1 MKMTTMAGRM
11 LAAVSLLALAGCGGE
26 PSEGDMR
33 DALQAQV
40 DQANKMAASY
50 GATGAKTVLED
61 FKKVGCAKAK
71 GTAAYACTV
80 TVRMK
85 GPMVDASGTTEMR
98 FAKGEDGWV
107 VVQ

>member
-1 MKMTTMAGRM
+1 MRNFLKFGRVPAM
-11 LAAVSLLALAGCGGE
+11 VPLLVLAGCGGE

-40 DQANKMAASY
+40 DKANKMAAAY

-61 FKKVGCAKAK
+61 LKKVGCAKAE
-71 GTAAYACTV
+71 GTSAFACTV
-80 TVRMK
+80 TVQMK
-85 GPMVDASGTTEMR
+85 GPLVDMDGTTEMR
-98 FAKGEDGWV
+98 FAKSNGGWV